1 MSSQSRVDPE
11 HWKQLEMT
19 RIKKKKVCFEVL
31 EYVLP
36 KQGRSGTLKT
46 TKNNKDKKV
55 SFEVLLHMSS
65 QSSVDL
71 ELQFLFPSSK
81 SCAGRMTPIIM
92 ESG

>member
-1 MSSQSRVDPE
+1 MSSQNRVDLE
-11 HWKQLEMT
+11 LWKQLKIT
-19 RIKKKKVCFEVL
+19 RI
-31 EYVLP
+31 
-36 KQGRSGTLKT
+36 
-46 TKNNKDKKV
+46 KKV